1 MVPPI
6 TLPVVTVQH
15 DMLDVI
21 SDVDSGA
28 AAMEDIWV
36 SCYKAGEPSIH
47 GKVRVSLDEADRSAV
62 RLECR
67 DGVTL
72 HSVDKVSAHASIM
85 SVKIADSHKV
95 RI

>member
-28 AAMEDIWV
+28 AAMEDVWV

-47 GKVRVSLDEADRSAV
+47 GKVRVSLDEADSMKGRVGQKCTTDAPNGPGRS
-62 RLECR
+62 RMSWNELE
-67 DGVTL
+67 
-72 HSVDKVSAHASIM
+72 
-85 SVKIADSHKV
+85 
-95 RI
+95 